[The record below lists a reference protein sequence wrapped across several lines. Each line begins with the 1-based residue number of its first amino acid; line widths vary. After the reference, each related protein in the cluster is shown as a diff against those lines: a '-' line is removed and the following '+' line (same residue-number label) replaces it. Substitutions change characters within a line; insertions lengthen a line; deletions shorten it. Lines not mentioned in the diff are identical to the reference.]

1 MKLKTKYL
9 LFVSG
14 LHLLFLVLSYL
25 TLKDKALLFILS
37 EVLILLSAL
46 LAIWLYRQLIEP
58 IEQIKAGINAIQD
71 KDFNVRL
78 LTTGKNEVDELIRV
92 YNRMM
97 DALREERTKQEA
109 QHFFL
114 EKLIATSPTGIVI
127 LDFNEELKQM
137 NPKAASIME
146 GNEPQFMAFI
156 GSLKVGESRV
166 WRMGNSRSYKI
177 QKSHFMDRGF
187 SRLFVMIEELTAE
200 ITEAE
205 KNTYSKVIRMM
216 AHEVNN
222 TIGPVNSIIN
232 LALGNERLWLEPKV
246 EPVKNA
252 LTVAVE
258 RNQNLNVFMRNFADL
273 VKLTPAKKHLLDLR
287 RLVENVASFL
297 QPMADQHQVIF
308 NLQLGAEPFFIHADA
323 QQMEQVLLNVTKNAI
338 EAVESTGMV
347 TFRLDQAVNCL
358 SITDNGKGIPK
369 ELNAQLFSPFFST
382 KKDGQGI
389 GLTLVK
395 EILLY
400 HGFDFSLKSEETG
413 QDGKARETNFM
424 IFFENPNENKGKT

>member
-1 MKLKTKYL
+1 MKLKTKYI
-9 LFVSG
+9 LFVSA
-14 LHLLFLVLSYL
+14 LHLVFLLLSYL

-37 EVLILLSAL
+37 EVVILFSVLLS
-46 LAIWLYRQLIEP
+46 IWLYRQLIEP

-97 DALREERTKQEA
+97 DALREERTRQEA

-137 NPKAASIME
+137 NPKASSLMA
-146 GNEPQFMAFI
+146 GNEAQFMAFI
-156 GSLKVGESRV
+156 SSLKAGESRV

-187 SRLFVMIEELTAE
+187 PRLFVMIEELTAE
-200 ITEAE
+200 ISQAE

-232 LALGNERLWLEPKV
+232 LALSNEGLWSRPAV

-252 LTVAVE
+252 LSVAVE

-287 RLVENVASFL
+287 RIVENVANFL
-297 QPMADQHQVIF
+297 QPMAAQHEVVF
-308 NLQLGAEPFFIHADA
+308 RSQLGAEPFLINADA

-338 EAVESTGMV
+338 EAIGSGGRVS
-347 TFRLDQAVNCL
+347 FILDAEARSL
-358 SITDNGKGIPK
+358 SITDNGKGLSNSSN
-369 ELNAQLFSPFFST
+369 EQLFSPFFST

-395 EILLY
+395 EILQY
-400 HGFDFSLKSEETG
+400 HGFDFSLKSEEAEQSGGDLKTS
-413 QDGKARETNFM
+413 FM
-424 IFFENPNENKGKT
+424 IFFS

>member
-46 LAIWLYRQLIEP
+46 LAIWLYQQLIEP

>member
-127 LDFNEELKQM
+127 LDFDEELKQM

-156 GSLKVGESRV
+156 GSLQVGESRV

-424 IFFENPNENKGKT
+424 IFFDKKY